1 MQVSEFHTG
10 EVQLGFIPL
19 PSNSVLSTTGTSE
32 HGAGVYATKPAPAAD
47 SGQESELDLG
57 THQPSSPS
65 AAAEA
70 RMDQPLTDSIVAYFT
85 TASRYVSEGDI
96 IAIPS
101 APSSPSVEVLTG
113 HGGQFRAQPVAH
125 TVLIKVHV
133 VSGPVT
139 HASIRNST
147 GDRGEAAT
155 GQSRQPGSRALP
167 MLVDIAST
175 RVTMKGLFRSLL
187 PVGLHPASRIICASG
202 PASSSPPA
210 PVAPDHGAADAP
222 TMQQQQQQQPLQ
234 QLGRDVG
241 AAWQPH
247 PGLEGVFGPLRDAWR
262 QLAQLIAPLLHPDSL
277 SVDVRLAP
285 LLHGPPGSGRATAA
299 AAAAAA
305 LGLHFLSVSC
315 HDLKDKTEAKTIAA
329 LKAAADSASSF
340 APCVLLLRDLE
351 VLAGTRA
358 QAADPANTA
367 HQIGLGR
374 ISQALSDCMS
384 LHGSA
389 AARQTVLS
397 PGCVSPVS
405 RTCMMIITTA
415 SAPVPRPQE
424 ALVGL
429 ASQMAGLLVRD
440 VCALAGDCFSA
451 AAAQQSPSFPQFA
464 HSDATK
470 GRPPQPD
477 RSSQPLPGTAGL
489 AAGGAPS
496 VQCEQQHVQSALAQ
510 VKARTATEVGA
521 PSIPNVRWDDVGGL
535 EGVKK
540 MILDTVELPLKH
552 RDLFSSSLRRRSG
565 ILLYGPPGSGK
576 TLLAKAVATQCA
588 ANFMSVKGP
597 ELINMYVGESERQVR
612 EVFARARRASPCV
625 LFFDELDSLAPARG
639 AAGDSGGVMD
649 RVVSQ
654 LLAEIDGVQVAGG
667 AAIELFIIGA
677 TNRPDLLDA
686 ALLRPGRLDV
696 LVYVG
701 IAEEPSA
708 KLKVL
713 QALTRKFDLARDVD
727 LTAVSEA
734 CPVTLTG
741 ADLYALCADAWMGA
755 LKDAIDKLEQQEES
769 DSGPTAPSPGEA
781 QTISHPGYMSGLQ
794 PRGSDVASEPD
805 GSCSLE
811 PHASLGPGP
820 SNIGLEPGGVNS
832 RLGGSGAPGGQMT
845 VVATS
850 QAPAGLQ
857 VHQVHFMAA
866 LGSLTP
872 SLSRAEL
879 DRYEGIRAQYEG
891 KKGQRR

>member
-113 HGGQFRAQPVAH
+113 H
-125 TVLIKVHV
+125 
-133 VSGPVT
+133 
-139 HASIRNST
+139 
-147 GDRGEAAT
+147 
-155 GQSRQPGSRALP
+155 
-167 MLVDIAST
+167 
-175 RVTMKGLFRSLL
+175 
-187 PVGLHPASRIICASG
+187 G

-405 RTCMMIITTA
+405 RSGGNPPGCVIVVGS
-415 SAPVPRPQE
+415 SACKDDLPVAIARCFTHELPLGAPTREEHAVLLQHLLQPVAGAGLPQE